1 MNTDQQRFRWLS
13 RRLPPADKRRLV
25 VLTGA
30 RQVGKTT
37 LARHCWPD
45 LRYLSMDSFEDRD
58 ALRAMRSAAWGRSV
72 GPAVLDEAQKEPG
85 LFDKVKFAYD
95 AGDIDFSVLLGSS
108 RLQPLERVRE
118 SLAGRAFVY
127 ELWPLMALEL
137 MSPQG
142 ADPAPPLV
150 DALVMSPEPMATL
163 LEAQPA
169 MLLGADRDP
178 RMEALEHLERWG
190 GMPEL
195 LRLDDDERREWLRS
209 YQVTFL
215 ERDLADLASLRDLLP
230 FRSLQRLAML
240 RSGQLLSYAELA
252 RDAAMSASTARR
264 YLEYLAIS
272 YQVVLLP
279 PYSRNLTSTVV
290 KSPKLYWTD
299 IGLLRH
305 GTGQWGPITG
315 DMFET
320 LVVTELHKWFTTA
333 ARDVPRYFYRTRSGL
348 EVDLLMETPGGLM
361 GIEIKSRARAH
372 RRDARGLRALAE
384 HLGASWRG
392 GLVVSRGGP
401 VEPID
406 SEHNIW
412 SVPAHR
418 LLTPGV
424 DK

>member
-1 MNTDQQRFRWLS
+1 
-13 RRLPPADKRRLV
+13 
-25 VLTGA
+25 
-30 RQVGKTT
+30 
-37 LARHCWPD
+37 
-45 LRYLSMDSFEDRD
+45 
-58 ALRAMRSAAWGRSV
+58 MRSAAWGRSV

-85 LFDKVKFAYD
+85 VFDKVKLAYD

-108 RLQPLERVRE
+108 RLQLLERVRE

-137 MSPQG
+137 MSAPD

-150 DALVMSPEPMATL
+150 DAMVGSQEPLSSL
-163 LEAQPA
+163 LDGQPRI
-169 MLLGADRDP
+169 LLGAERDR
-178 RMEALEHLERWG
+178 RMEALEHLEAWG

-272 YQVVLLP
+272 YQVVLLA

-305 GTGQWGPITG
+305 GSGQWGPITG
-315 DMFET
+315 DLFET
-320 LVVTELHKWFTTA
+320 LVVIELHKWFSTA
-333 ARDVPRYFYRTRSGL
+333 ACDVPMYFYRTRSGL
-348 EVDLLMETPGGLM
+348 EVDLLLEAPGGLM
-361 GIEIKSRARAH
+361 GIEIKSRARGH
-372 RRDARGLRALAE
+372 RRDTRGLRALAE
-384 HLGASWRG
+384 HLGERWRG
-392 GLVVSRGGP
+392 GLVVTRGGSLEMIDP
-401 VEPID
+401 V
-406 SEHNIW
+406 HRIW
-412 SVPAHR
+412 AVPAHR
-418 LLTPGV
+418 LLTPT
-424 DK
+424 